1 MRVQAGCWDG
11 RVSAGGDGGAGEQ
24 LALMRSTARRARS
37 RPAKPPVEAAAVLP
51 VGRVAVDV
59 PLAHLDR
66 PFDYLVTAEQAESAQ
81 RGCRVRVRFAGRLVD
96 GFLLERVE
104 SSEHQGRLAPL
115 HKVVSP
121 EPVLS
126 LEVARL
132 AREVADHYAGSLAD
146 VLRLAVPPRHA
157 RAEAAEAPESA
168 LASVRHERP
177 DPGPWGRYPRGPALL
192 DAVHAG
198 GVPRAVW
205 SALPGATW
213 PDEIARLVATAVAGG
228 CGALVVVPDHRDVG
242 RVAAAV
248 DQVLAPGTATVL
260 TADAGPSTRYARWLT
275 VRRGHTRV
283 VVGTRAAMFAPV
295 RDLGL
300 VVVWDDGDDLHDEP
314 RAPYPQV
321 RTVLAMRSRL
331 EGAALVVGGF
341 TRTAEA
347 AGLVRSGWAEDVSA
361 PRDTVR
367 QVAPAVRGIS
377 DEVDTRDPAGR
388 AARLPTMAWRTAAQ
402 ALQHGPVLVQVPRA
416 GYVPGLACAQC
427 RAPARCAVCS
437 GPLGSGAAGSTPA
450 CRWCGV
456 VATAWSCPVCSA
468 TRLRATSVGSGRT
481 AEELG
486 RAFPRTPVRTSSA
499 GGVLT
504 TVGPEPALVVA
515 TPGAEPVAE
524 TGYVA
529 ALLLDGWAL
538 LHRPDL
544 RAAEEA
550 LRRWAAAAALVRPG
564 PDGGKVVVVA
574 ESTTPAVQ
582 ALVRWDPVTFADR
595 ELADRAALRLPPE
608 ALMVSLTGEPAALAA
623 LVSASALPDGADLLG
638 PVPAAEAGQER
649 LLVRA
654 PRSLGRQVVAALRA
668 GAGVRSAHKDARS
681 VRIQVDPREV
691 A

>member
-1 MRVQAGCWDG
+1 MTGEPADADQGA
-11 RVSAGGDGGAGEQ
+11 AGEQ
-24 LALMRSTARRARS
+24 LALMRSTARRART
-37 RPAKPPVEAAAVLP
+37 RPPKPPVEAATDRP
-51 VGRVAVDV
+51 VARVAVDV

-66 PFDYLVTAEQAESAQ
+66 PFDYLVTAEQAESA
-81 RGCRVRVRFAGRLVD
+81 RPGCRVRVRFAGRLVD
-96 GFLLERVE
+96 GFLLERVDT
-104 SSEHQGRLAPL
+104 SGHQGRLAPL
-115 HKVVSP
+115 HKVVSA

-126 LEVARL
+126 PEVARL

-157 RAEAAEAPESA
+157 RAEAQAQAQAQEPAPT
-168 LASVRHERP
+168 ASPQRP
-177 DPGPWGRYPRGPALL
+177 GPGPWGRYPRGPALL
-192 DAVHAG
+192 DAVHTG
-198 GVPRAVW
+198 GAPRAVW

-213 PDEIARLVATAVAGG
+213 PDEIARLVATTVAGG
-228 CGALVVVPDHRDVG
+228 RGALVVVPDHRDVD

-248 DQVLAPGTATVL
+248 EQVLTPGAATVL
-260 TADAGPSTRYARWLT
+260 TADAGPSTRYARWLA
-275 VRRGHTRV
+275 VRRGHSRV

-300 VVVWDDGDDLHDEP
+300 AVVWDDGDDLHDEP

-331 EGAALVVGGF
+331 EGAALVVGGLS
-341 TRTAEA
+341 RTAEA
-347 AGLVRSGWAEDVSA
+347 ALLVRSGWAEDVSA
-361 PRDTVR
+361 ARDTVR
-367 QVAPAVRGIS
+367 RVAPAVRGIS
-377 DEVDTRDPAGR
+377 DEVDPRDPAGR
-388 AARLPTMAWRTAAQ
+388 AARLPTLAWRTAAQ
-402 ALQHGPVLVQVPRA
+402 ALEHGPVLVQVPRA

-437 GPLGSGAAGSTPA
+437 GPLGSGAAGSAPA

-456 VATAWSCPVCSA
+456 AATAWSCPVCSA

-499 GGVLT
+499 GGVLAA
-504 TVGPEPALVVA
+504 VGPEPALVVA

-524 TGYVA
+524 TGYAA

-544 RAAEEA
+544 RAAEET
-550 LRRWAAAAALVRPG
+550 LRRWAGAAALVRPG
-564 PDGGKVVVVA
+564 PEGGKVVVVA
-574 ESTTPAVQ
+574 DSTTPAVQ

-608 ALMVSLTGEPAALAA
+608 ALMVSLTGEPAALQA
-623 LVSASALPDGADLLG
+623 LVAASALPDGADLLG

-654 PRSLGRQVVAALRA
+654 PRSIGRQVVAALRG
-668 GAGVRSAHKDARS
+668 GAGVRSAHKDAGS